1 MRGRTKGSKGRIIIK
16 RRDYN
21 ERPEPYRIYDHREGI
36 ATEIRI
42 RREGQRCWRCVHFLI
57 KADESYKKKMDAAV
71 ELAMIRPELK
81 E

>member
-1 MRGRTKGSKGRIIIK
+1 MNYNPPRNVVTLHTSVEEIREELNREWNQKIYSLRGRTKGSKGRIIIK

-42 RREGQRCWRCVHFLI
+42 RREG
-57 KADESYKKKMDAAV
+57 
-71 ELAMIRPELK
+71 
-81 E
+81 